1 MSETTWSTSPGN
13 LQIKKSAV
21 PWTQR
26 VGAVAVVMLILFS
39 THSFQFLFAERVV
52 EGLAEESS
60 ARSSPYYAG
69 LFLIQFS
76 LFLVILFF
84 HVLRNGIKVPLL
96 VAAGSAGFVASS
108 IFWSV
113 SPGQTL
119 APAILFSYS
128 VMAAYAASTCFS
140 PRLFIR
146 LYFAVCTFILISSF
160 ILYFQF
166 PQFAGATRFGGGW
179 LQDIE
184 FSGVM
189 SSKNFAGSI
198 FAGAAILAFNGRQIG
213 IGRFWRLVVLVMA
226 LSAVVLSNS
235 ATAVVIVVV
244 LGGFSLLM
252 RSISIGRERL
262 LRGLLILFIFLI
274 VVIPFVSVGS
284 ILQLLGRDAT
294 FTGRIH
300 LWNFAY
306 QAFVEYPLLGYG
318 YNAFFDSSKFSPVWV
333 LWENFQYF
341 HARNFH
347 NSSVEILISLGLVG
361 VVVMVVTAFKATAIV
376 NNQSVDKGTRF
387 CLGLLLGSFLIGS
400 MMEFSIYHY
409 NFFATFVLFYSLFAG
424 MWQYDN

>member
-1 MSETTWSTSPGN
+1 MSDIAWSAPREN
-13 LQIKKSAV
+13 LQTTKSAV

-26 VGAVAVVMLILFS
+26 VAVVAVVMLILFS

-60 ARSSPYYAG
+60 ARSSPYYAAM
-69 LFLIQFS
+69 FLVQFS
-76 LFLVILFF
+76 LFLVLLFF
-84 HVLRNGIKVPLL
+84 HVLRNGIKIPLV

-128 VMAAYAASTCFS
+128 VMAAYTASTCLA
-140 PRLFIR
+140 PRVFIR
-146 LYFAVCTFILISSF
+146 LYFAVCAFILASSF
-160 ILYFQF
+160 FVYFLY
-166 PQFAGATRFGGGW
+166 PQYAGAVRFGGGW

-189 SSKNFAGSI
+189 SSKNYAGSI
-198 FAGAAILAFNGRQIG
+198 FAGAAILALNGRQIG
-213 IGRFWRLVVLVMA
+213 IGRFWRLVVLGMA
-226 LSAVVLSNS
+226 LAAVILSNS
-235 ATAVVIVVV
+235 ATAVVIVIV
-244 LGGFSLLM
+244 LGGFSLLL
-252 RSISIGRERL
+252 RSMEVGREKL
-262 LRGLLILFIFLI
+262 LRGLLVLFIVLI
-274 VVIPFVSVGS
+274 VVVPFISAGSV
-284 ILQLLGRDAT
+284 LQLLGRDAT
-294 FTGRIH
+294 FTGRIY

-306 QAFVEYPLLGYG
+306 QAFLDYPLLGYG
-318 YNAFFDSSKFSPVWV
+318 YNAFFDSGKFSPVWE

-361 VVVMVVTAFKATAIV
+361 VAVMVVTAFKATAVV
-376 NNQSVDKGTRF
+376 NNESVDRGSRL

-409 NFFATFVLFYSLFAG
+409 NFFGTFVLFYSLFAG
-424 MWQYDN
+424 MWQYNK